1 MGRIPDLTKK
11 EDRLEKYLHSEAK
24 GYLFDQLSEDYLRRS
39 GMEFLKGVS
48 VPLTPTDLVASQN
61 GEGISVTS
69 LADNMA
75 VTIGANPRF
84 PYVGSY
90 MKFFAKCFSED
101 LIKVFTQ
108 TAGKLLTEEQYR
120 RSVIYFRAAM
130 LLDPEDKMAV
140 FGYACACRQWYLS
153 LEGDDEQELV
163 AILKSEAK
171 EYFEWTTELYPD
183 FAGAWYYLG
192 FAWLN
197 EGQYTRAQLIWKRFI
212 ALSENEKDS
221 EEYKEIEERL
231 EELKEPVNIERGV
244 NELYAGRF
252 EAGLKI
258 LEPYTQTKYNSWW
271 PLHFY
276 LAGAYL
282 ELGCTDEAIEGYRKV
297 LELSPSN
304 ADAMRMLAKVYAQ
317 TGDAD
322 MAEKYERKAGIV
334 SEGSGKDDQNTG
346 N

>member
-1 MGRIPDLTKK
+1 
-11 EDRLEKYLHSEAK
+11 
-24 GYLFDQLSEDYLRRS
+24 
-39 GMEFLKGVS
+39 
-48 VPLTPTDLVASQN
+48 
-61 GEGISVTS
+61 
-69 LADNMA
+69 
-75 VTIGANPRF
+75 
-84 PYVGSY
+84 
-90 MKFFAKCFSED
+90 
-101 LIKVFTQ
+101 
-108 TAGKLLTEEQYR
+108 
-120 RSVIYFRAAM
+120 VIYFRAAM

-212 ALSENEKDS
+212 ALSESEKDS
-221 EEYKEIEERL
+221 AEYKEIEERL

-282 ELGCTDEAIEGYRKV
+282 ELGYTDEAIEGYRKV